1 MRHSELESGI
11 VNPAIY
17 NLGSVNIDLSYS
29 IDHIV
34 ASGGTAARTAA
45 RKIPQPPVPFNPF
58 NRLTV

>member
-34 ASGGTAARTAA
+34 APGEMESAHGGPEDTTT
-45 RKIPQPPVPFNPF
+45 PSSVQSV
-58 NRLTV
+58 